1 MHMADALLAPAV
13 AATMYVA
20 SGAAAGVSIHQLKK
34 DDDPQKLPVM
44 AVTAAVVFAG
54 QMINYTIPG
63 TGSSGHMCGG
73 MLLSALLGPYAG
85 FLSMIVVL
93 AIQCLFFADGGLM
106 ALGANIWNMAFYG
119 CFVGYYLIWKPLMR
133 SSLFGEGRSAVRKRI
148 IFASI
153 LGCMITLQLG
163 AFSVVI
169 ETSLSGIAELPFGAF
184 AALMQPIHLAIG
196 LIEGLITAAVLTFV
210 FESRPEM
217 IREVDAQTSG
227 LEAKRSFKTTV
238 AVLAAAALVIGGG
251 LSLFASGNPDGLEWA
266 LFGNADGGYQA
277 NMGLD
282 EENFGVS
289 SSAADKAEKIQEKTS
304 VLPDYA
310 FPDSESA
317 AGTSVSGIVGS
328 AIVAGAA
335 ILICVIGGFF
345 RKKSRNSKGSEQSKA

>member
-20 SGAAAGVSIHQLKK
+20 SGAAAGVSINKLKK

-85 FLSMIVVL
+85 FLSMIVIL

-106 ALGANIWNMAFYG
+106 ALGANVWNMAFYG
-119 CFVGYYLIWKPLMR
+119 CFVGYFLIWKPIMH
-133 SSLFGEGRSAVRKRI
+133 SKWFGEGKSAVRKRI
-148 IFASI
+148 IAASI
-153 LGCMITLQLG
+153 LGCVITLQLG

-169 ETSLSGIAELPFGAF
+169 ETSLSGITELPFGAF
-184 AALMQPIHLAIG
+184 MALMQPIHLAIG
-196 LIEGLITAAVLTFV
+196 LVEGLITSAVLCFILD
-210 FESRPEM
+210 SRPELL
-217 IREVDAQTSG
+217 REVDETGMS
-227 LEAKRSFKTTV
+227 LEPKRSLQTTV
-238 AVLAAAALVIGGG
+238 RILAIVALVVGGG

-266 LFGNADGGYQA
+266 LFGNADGGYST

-289 SSAADKAEKIQEKTS
+289 SGAADTAGSIQEKTS
-304 VLPDYA
+304 FLPDYT
-310 FPDSESA
+310 FKDTESTV
-317 AGTSVSGIVGS
+317 GTSVSGIVGS
-328 AIVAGAA
+328 ALVAGVA
-335 ILICVIGGFF
+335 ILICFAGGFF
-345 RKKSRNSKGSEQSKA
+345 RKKKES